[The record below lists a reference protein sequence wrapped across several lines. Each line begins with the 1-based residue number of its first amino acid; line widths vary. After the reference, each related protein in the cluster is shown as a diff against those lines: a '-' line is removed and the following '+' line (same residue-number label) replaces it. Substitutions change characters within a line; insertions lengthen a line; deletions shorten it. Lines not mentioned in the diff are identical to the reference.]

1 MTGGKDG
8 MAGRG
13 WNNGRGCTRRRGRL
27 GSRRAGC
34 GCVGGRGHWQGRGSM
49 AAGRR
54 GGPAA
59 VGVGVDV
66 PTATLVKDEH
76 CVGDRHLGEWSGV
89 AEEGTWI

>member
-1 MTGGKDG
+1 
-8 MAGRG
+8 
-13 WNNGRGCTRRRGRL
+13 
-27 GSRRAGC
+27 
-34 GCVGGRGHWQGRGSM
+34 M

-76 CVGDRHLGEWSGV
+76 CVGDRHLGEWSAV